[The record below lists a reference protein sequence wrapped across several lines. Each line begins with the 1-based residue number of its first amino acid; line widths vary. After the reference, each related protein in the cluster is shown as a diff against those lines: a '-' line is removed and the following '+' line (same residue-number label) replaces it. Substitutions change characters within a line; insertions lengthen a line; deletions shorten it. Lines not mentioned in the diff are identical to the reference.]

1 MVKVV
6 KNFVKV
12 NQYTRPGLKLSGVK
26 GIVMHWTATPGAT
39 ALNERNYFNGT
50 CIADKRYAS
59 AHYFV
64 DRNEAQY
71 IIPENEMAYH
81 AHDRNR
87 CYVSFLKPNA
97 NQTAIGV
104 EMCVE
109 KNGTIHD
116 ETIQNAAGL
125 VADLCKRFK
134 LSTDKIVR
142 HYDVTN
148 KNCPA
153 PWVNDSSKLAA
164 FRKKV
169 DGLLGNKTVS
179 NSTASSSQGSPSSS
193 LLKKGDKG
201 TEVKEL
207 QNNLLKLGYKL
218 PKYGAD
224 SHFGDETVAAVKAF
238 QKDQGISVDGIVGKD
253 TRAKINAALSKKNS
267 SSSSSAASGSLKS
280 KVNGLRFYSKPSWE
294 DKDVVGTVNK
304 GIGFPTVVEKV
315 KVGSAYQYKVKNSKG
330 ATYYITAS
338 DKYVK
343 VSGKVKTASSPSKS
357 TASKSSSGSSSIKS
371 VGKIKIVG
379 VSNAAIVMDK
389 PDRNNSKNIGTVKLG
404 SKIDISGS
412 VKGKNNS
419 KGYWEVIYKGKRGY
433 ISGQFG
439 SRV

>member
-12 NQYTRPGLKLSGVK
+12 NQYTRPGFKLSGVK

-81 AHDRNR
+81 AHDQNR
-87 CYVSFLKPNA
+87 CFVSFLKPNA
-97 NQTAIGV
+97 NQTSISV

-116 ETIQNAAGL
+116 ETVQNAAEL

-134 LSTDKIVR
+134 LSTDKIVC

-153 PWVNDSSKLAA
+153 PWVSDSSKLAA

-179 NSTASSSQGSPSSS
+179 NSTASSS
-193 LLKKGDKG
+193 KG
-201 TEVKEL
+201 
-207 QNNLLKLGYKL
+207 
-218 PKYGAD
+218 
-224 SHFGDETVAAVKAF
+224 
-238 QKDQGISVDGIVGKD
+238 
-253 TRAKINAALSKKNS
+253 S
-267 SSSSSAASGSLKS
+267 SSSTAASGSLKS